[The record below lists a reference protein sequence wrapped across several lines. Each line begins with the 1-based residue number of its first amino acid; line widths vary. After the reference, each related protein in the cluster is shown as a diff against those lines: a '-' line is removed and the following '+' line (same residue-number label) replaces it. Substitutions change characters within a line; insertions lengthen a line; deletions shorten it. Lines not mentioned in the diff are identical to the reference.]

1 MQKGA
6 RKEVGIYSGE
16 ALDLCKWKRFDLTA
30 LNAIIAARAFEMC
43 VQTGQMTADAVLSQ
57 MEYEY
62 GLYQY
67 EDLDGAPIS
76 INSSLVLTRRAKIGE
91 TAFFCGKVR
100 KISDQYG
107 ARIYLICE
115 NDYGNFNISLPR
127 VKWEKLTSAMCRSDC
142 VVCCIT
148 GFVREKE
155 IIPFKKGHYDKITK
169 TSTAGKQE
177 AKRVLEFAS
186 FTLFYLNEYGLIGGK
201 EEELAAVS
209 ELMRQGKHVIKPYYP
224 VPGCDKIPKYYV
236 F

>member
-1 MQKGA
+1 M
-6 RKEVGIYSGE
+6 
-16 ALDLCKWKRFDLTA
+16 
-30 LNAIIAARAFEMC
+30 
-43 VQTGQMTADAVLSQ
+43 LSQ

-155 IIPFKKGHYDKITK
+155 IIPYKKRHYDKITK
-169 TSTAGKQE
+169 TSTAGKQD

-201 EEELAAVS
+201 EEELAEVS